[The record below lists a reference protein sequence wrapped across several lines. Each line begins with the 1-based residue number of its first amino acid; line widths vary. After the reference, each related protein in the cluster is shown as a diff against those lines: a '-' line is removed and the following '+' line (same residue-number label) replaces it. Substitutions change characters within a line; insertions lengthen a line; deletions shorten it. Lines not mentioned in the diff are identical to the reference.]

1 MDQEI
6 QTIHELPREDSELQI
21 RLSTCDLNNLD
32 ALKSIEIK
40 EEVEKKKKKEGD
52 FSPWNGQ
59 NKDITMKPNDNL
71 VSKY

>member
-21 RLSTCDLNNLD
+21 RLSTYDLNNLD

-40 EEVEKKKKKEGD
+40 EEVEKKKKEGD

-59 NKDITMKPNDNL
+59 NKDITLKPNDNL